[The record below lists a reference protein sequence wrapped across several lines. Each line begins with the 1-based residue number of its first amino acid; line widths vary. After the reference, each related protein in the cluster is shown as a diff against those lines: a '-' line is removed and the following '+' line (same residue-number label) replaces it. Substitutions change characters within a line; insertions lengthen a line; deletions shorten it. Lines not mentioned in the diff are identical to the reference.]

1 MEKEEME
8 EMQEDEI
15 NLLDYLIVLAK
26 RKRLIAGFTLVVTI
40 LTAVYSLIMSPLYKA
55 ETTILPPQDS
65 RPDIQTQLLSRF
77 EGITGISSNVLG
89 EKSIF
94 MDVIKSRT
102 VLDRIIERFGLM
114 ELYDTTYLTDARRK
128 LESEVNVKS
137 DKTSRLISIGVV
149 NKDPKL
155 AADIANAFVD
165 ELINVVQNLAVTE
178 ASRRRLFFEKELK
191 QAKDALIG
199 SEEAMQK
206 FQEQTG
212 VLQVEDQAKAVIES
226 IADLRAQI
234 AAKEVQLKV
243 MKTYTTANNPDL
255 QKLEETLKGL
265 KIELGKLEE
274 KTGSR
279 PDPLM
284 PTGRMALVGT
294 DYVRKLRDLKF
305 NETLYELMSKQY
317 EIARIDEAR
326 DAAIIQV
333 IDPAIP
339 PEKKF
344 KPARTRMVTIA
355 FFVSLFF
362 AVFLAF
368 FMEYVQKV
376 TAEGSSEERIQTL
389 KKYLSMKR

>member
-1 MEKEEME
+1 
-8 EMQEDEI
+8 
-15 NLLDYLIVLAK
+15 
-26 RKRLIAGFTLVVTI
+26 
-40 LTAVYSLIMSPLYKA
+40 
-55 ETTILPPQDS
+55 
-65 RPDIQTQLLSRF
+65 LSRF

-102 VLDRIIERFGLM
+102 VLDRIIDRFDLM
-114 ELYDTTYLTDARRK
+114 NLYDEKYRTDVRK
-128 LESEVNVKS
+128 QLDDDVNVKS
-137 DKTSRLISIGVV
+137 DKNSRLISIDVV
-149 NKDPKL
+149 NKDPEL
-155 AADIANAFVD
+155 AADMANAFVD
-165 ELINVVQNLAVTE
+165 ELKNVVQDLAITE
-178 ASRRRLFFEKELK
+178 ASQRRLFFEKELK
-191 QAKDALIG
+191 QAKDSLIE

-274 KTGSR
+274 KTGSS

-339 PEKKF
+339 SEKRF
-344 KPARTRMVTIA
+344 KPARRQMVTIA
-355 FFVSLFF
+355 FFLSLFVS
-362 AVFLAF
+362 VFLAF
-368 FMEYVQKV
+368 VMEYV
-376 TAEGSSEERIQTL
+376 EGVSAGKENVERVDTL
-389 KKYLSMKR
+389 KRYLALKKKR